1 MLLCESWRIIPVRE
15 YVFETAS
22 LTSLMVDVS
31 WSGLGSWIC
40 SLSVLLLFRASF
52 LNCSCVGL
60 FYQVCLLA
68 LMWMLIIFI
77 SSRCGLIHWESFFP
91 SLLLVISQFVVVV
104 LQSCQ
109 LFLSQGLHVFPLLR
123 SLHLVQGL
131 WYSLGHK
138 LANFSY
144 FDPIFNKITLLFGGT
159 SQFVSSWW
167 GLTPNHS
174 IRTWGSWTVYWWKP
188 TEAHGSGLPELNC
201 ACIHLSAPLFPLPYL
216 TNIVSL

>member
-15 YVFETAS
+15 YVFERAS
-22 LTSLMVDVS
+22 LTSLMVEVS
-31 WSGLGSWIC
+31 WSSPGSWNC
-40 SLSVLLLFRASF
+40 SLSALLLFRASL
-52 LNCSCVGL
+52 LNRSCVGL

-77 SSRCGLIHWESFFP
+77 TSRCGLIHWESFFP
-91 SLLLVISQFVVVV
+91 SLLLVIRQFVKV
-104 LQSCQ
+104 CMF
-109 LFLSQGLHVFPLLR
+109 FLYWEVCILCKGYDTHYDINKPLSPILTQFLTK
-123 SLHLVQGL
+123 S
-131 WYSLGHK
+131 
-138 LANFSY
+138 SY
-144 FDPIFNKITLLFGGT
+144 FFVGT
-159 SQFVSSWW
+159 SQCISSWW
-167 GLTPNHS
+167 GLTPSHS